1 MSEEKKKEIPLHR
14 ERLNLP
20 DKEVQQKLT
29 EAKKKALRQDMAR
42 VFGPPEGRRVLRYL
56 LDICA
61 YRQSKVGGNPALGM
75 DIFAGTLYNS
85 ARELVCIEFLEY
97 IPKYILKDI
106 EYGTESELLE

>member
-1 MSEEKKKEIPLHR
+1 MAEEKVPFHR

-20 DKEVQQKLT
+20 DNEKAREIS
-29 EAKKKALRQDMAR
+29 EAKKKALRQDMAK

-56 LDICA
+56 MDICA
-61 YRQSKVGGNPALGM
+61 YRQSKVGGNPTLGM

-85 ARELVCIEFLEY
+85 SRELVCIEFLEA

-106 EYGTESELLE
+106 EYGTDEELSE